1 MITMSAVVAGS
12 SVALALA
19 VVSRPRR
26 RFPQRVDA
34 LTVATS
40 HYRGAS
46 RTALARWRSEVLL
59 RVRETVRRPSR
70 RRRLDGEVRETLP
83 DVIDLLR
90 LATSAGLNL
99 QLAVGT
105 VADVV
110 DGPFAVAMSE
120 VRRQND
126 LGVRL
131 VDALDALL
139 TLGDAVRP
147 LHLAMVSAARDGA
160 ALAGPLGRAA
170 DEARMVRRRKAE
182 ERARRLPV
190 QLLFPLVM
198 CILPAFV
205 LLTVVPLLAGSLGSL
220 SI

>member
-1 MITMSAVVAGS
+1 MISVSAALAGS
-12 SVALALA
+12 SVLLALA
-19 VVSRPRR
+19 VTSRPRR

-34 LTVATS
+34 LTVAAP
-40 HYRGAS
+40 HRGAS
-46 RTALARWRSEVLL
+46 RTALVRWRSETLL
-59 RVRETVRRPSR
+59 RMREIVRRPGR
-70 RRRLDGEVRETLP
+70 RRRLDAEVRESLP

-99 QLAVGT
+99 HLAVVT

-126 LGVRL
+126 LGIRL
-131 VDALDALL
+131 ADALDGLL

-147 LHLAMVSAARDGA
+147 LHLALVSAARDGA
-160 ALAGPLGRAA
+160 ALAGPLERAA
-170 DEARMVRRRKAE
+170 DEARMVRRRRAE